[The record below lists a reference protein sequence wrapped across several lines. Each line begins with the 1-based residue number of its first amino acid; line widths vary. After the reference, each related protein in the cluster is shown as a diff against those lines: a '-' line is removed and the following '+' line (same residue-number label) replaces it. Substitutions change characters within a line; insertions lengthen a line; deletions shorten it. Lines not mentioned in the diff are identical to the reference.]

1 MEEHTM
7 PKCPICQSEAKPLDV
22 TGNFSG
28 FDCPKHG
35 PFKVTGSVFK
45 NAPTKDAE
53 PHQWE
58 AALKKAQARAG
69 AAWPLITTYD
79 F

>member
-1 MEEHTM
+1 MSYL
-7 PKCPICQSEAKPLDV
+7 PIGMVKPLDV
-22 TGNFSG
+22 TGDSSG

-53 PHQWE
+53 PHQWR
-58 AALKKAQARAG
+58 LR
-69 AAWPLITTYD
+69 
-79 F
+79 